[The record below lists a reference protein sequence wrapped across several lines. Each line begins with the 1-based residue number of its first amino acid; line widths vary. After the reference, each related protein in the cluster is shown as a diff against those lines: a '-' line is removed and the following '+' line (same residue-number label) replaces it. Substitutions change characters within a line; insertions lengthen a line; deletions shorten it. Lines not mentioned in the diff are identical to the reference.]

1 MFDLSDLPTALYT
14 GRLNAAKKAIAGPFH
29 QMERLNREVTLM
41 TTFELAFKKY
51 LGSDRLDMY
60 GVIQRDLQTKQ
71 PIKVTAKEA
80 FEMAIQDAKHI
91 AGITL
96 GDSARTVR
104 SPWFSKAGIQTLLR
118 FKQYAFTMVYVIGRN
133 TYLSLGAPLSKAE
146 VNQFRKL
153 LETDLATSPNKDQ
166 IVKERMQEFEAA
178 RKETYRTARKMLAGI
193 VGMAFL
199 YGGIEALPG
208 SSLAIW
214 LLAHAMAG
222 GDDDDDEFFDEKNW
236 WRNYMERTV
245 GGYAGAAFEAAG
257 MEAPRARRWGKS
269 VAESIERGPIATATG
284 TSLSERVGLDPITL
298 LYRDGRYSPDTQQA
312 FNNTLM
318 ANAGPVAGLVYNNI
332 DAYKLFMEGQY
343 QRAFEKML
351 PALFAKP
358 LVASRLAK
366 EGAVTPSGVPLVTNV
381 TTWEVAMQAIGF
393 QPERIAQAQQ
403 ANIQANEK
411 KIKITNQR
419 AAIMDRFWLERNN
432 PDGTLDNWE
441 RANEFS
447 MKHPELKITPANVEE
462 SRKLRQKA
470 MNDAAAYGVNVPKK
484 LRREIVPMV
493 DYGKD

>member
-1 MFDLSDLPTALYT
+1 
-14 GRLNAAKKAIAGPFH
+14 
-29 QMERLNREVTLM
+29 
-41 TTFELAFKKY
+41 
-51 LGSDRLDMY
+51 
-60 GVIQRDLQTKQ
+60 
-71 PIKVTAKEA
+71 
-80 FEMAIQDAKHI
+80 
-91 AGITL
+91 
-96 GDSARTVR
+96 
-104 SPWFSKAGIQTLLR
+104 
-118 FKQYAFTMVYVIGRN
+118 MVYVIGRN

-199 YGGIEALPG
+199 YGGIAALPG

-245 GGYAGAAFEAAG
+245 GGSAGAAFEAAG
-257 MEAPRARRWGKS
+257 MEAPRARKWGKS

-358 LVASRLAK
+358 LIASRLAE

-381 TTWEVAMQAIGF
+381 TAWEVAMQAIGF

-411 KIKITNQR
+411 KIKILNQR
-419 AAIMDRFWLERNN
+419 AAIMDRFWLERSN

-447 MKHPELKITPANVEE
+447 MKHPELRITPADVQE

-470 MNDAAAYGVNVPKK
+470 MNDAAAYGVNAPKK